1 MSNVMGTPSAY
12 GLENHGLRNLNME
25 YWTLTT
31 PQLVERIVS
40 RREGVMAHEGAVV
53 VRTGIHTGRSA
64 DDKFIVRSG
73 EAVEKVDWGKINKS
87 MAPHHFEQMYLRM
100 AAYFQGRD
108 IFVQDTT
115 VVAHPKYRIPIR
127 VVTENAWHSLFAR
140 NLFIRVAPED
150 LPKHVPEWTIL
161 HAPGFRASPEVDGT
175 NSDVFIILNFE
186 RRMILIGGTSYAGEI
201 KKSIFT
207 ALNYLMP
214 QQGVLPMHCAANVG
228 DKEDVALFFGLSGT
242 GKTTLVSDRDRRLIG
257 DDEHGWGEDGVFN
270 FEGGCYAKTIKLSK
284 EWEPI
289 IWTAT
294 HHFGTILENVL
305 IDSNNRRVDFD
316 DASVTENTRAGYPI
330 GFNPNIVPEGRAGHP
345 NTVFFL
351 AADAFGV
358 LPPISRLTPDQ
369 AMYHFL
375 SGYTARMAGTEKG
388 LGSEPQAT
396 FSSCFG
402 APFLPLAPRAYAE
415 LLGEKLRQHNAQVWL
430 VNTGWTGGPHG
441 VGHRIDL
448 PYTRAMVSAAINGD
462 FNHVPLRIDPTF
474 GVAVPEQCPEVPAEV
489 LDPRLTWDKAGLG
502 TEAYDLQAQLLAGK
516 FKENFTQFAGS
527 VPEEVMA
534 AGPQGDR
541 V

>member
-12 GLENHGLRNLNME
+12 GLDNHGLRNLNME

-40 RREGVMAHEGAVV
+40 RREGVMGHEGAVV
-53 VRTGIHTGRSA
+53 VRTGNHTGRSA
-64 DDKFIVRSG
+64 NDKFIVRTG
-73 EAVEKVDWGKINKS
+73 EAADKVDWGKVNKP
-87 MAPHHFEQMYLRM
+87 MAPHHFEQIHLRM

-115 VVAHPKYRIPIR
+115 VVAHPRYRIPIR

-140 NLFIRVAPED
+140 NLFIRVPPED
-150 LPKHVPEWTIL
+150 LLRHVPEWTIL

-175 NSDVFIILNFE
+175 ISDVFVVLNLE

-214 QQGVLPMHCAANVG
+214 KQGVLPMHCAANVG
-228 DKEDVALFFGLSGT
+228 AKEDVALLFGLSGT
-242 GKTTLVSDRDRRLIG
+242 GKTTLVSDPDRRLIG
-257 DDEHGWGEDGVFN
+257 DDEHGWGDDGVFN
-270 FEGGCYAKTIKLSK
+270 FEGGCYAKTIKLRK
-284 EWEPI
+284 EWEPV
-289 IWTAT
+289 IWNAT
-294 HHFGTILENVL
+294 HRFGAILENVL

-316 DASVTENTRAGYPI
+316 DASFTENTRAGYPI
-330 GFNPNIVPEGRAGHP
+330 GFNPNIVPEGRAGQP
-345 NTVFFL
+345 NTIFFL

-358 LPPISRLTPDQ
+358 LPPISRLTPAQ

-388 LGSEPQAT
+388 LGAEPQTT

-402 APFLPLAPRAYAE
+402 APFLPLAPRAYAN
-415 LLGEKLRQHNAQVWL
+415 LLSEKLSQHKAQVWL

-448 PYTRAMVSAAINGD
+448 PYTRALVHATLQGA
-462 FNHVPLRIDPTF
+462 FNDIPLRIDPYF
-474 GVAVPEQCPEVPAEV
+474 GVAVPEQCPDVPSEI
-489 LDPRLTWDKAGLG
+489 LDPRLTWVNAGVG
-502 TEAYDLQAQLLAGK
+502 AEAYDRQAQLLAGK
-516 FKENFTQFAGS
+516 FKENFAQFSGS
-527 VPEEVMA
+527 VSAEVMES
-534 AGPQGDR
+534 GPQ
-541 V
+541 

>member
-12 GLENHGLRNLNME
+12 GLDHHGLRNLNME

-64 DDKFIVRSG
+64 NDKFIVRTG
-73 EAVEKVDWGKINKS
+73 EAADKVDWGKINKP
-87 MAPHHFEQMYLRM
+87 MAPHHFEQIYLRM

-108 IFVQDTT
+108 IFVQDAT
-115 VVAHPKYRIPIR
+115 VVAHPRYRIPIR

-140 NLFIRVAPED
+140 NLFIRVPPEA
-150 LPKHVPEWTIL
+150 LPEHIPDWTIL
-161 HAPGFRASPEVDGT
+161 HAPGFRASPEDDGT

-186 RRMILIGGTSYAGEI
+186 RRMILIGGTSYAGEM

-228 DKEDVALFFGLSGT
+228 EAEDVALFFGLSGT
-242 GKTTLVSDRDRRLIG
+242 GKTTLVSDPDRRLIG
-257 DDEHGWGEDGVFN
+257 DDEHGWGDDGVFN
-270 FEGGCYAKTIKLSK
+270 FEGGCYAKTIQLSK

-316 DASVTENTRAGYPI
+316 DASFTENTRAGYPI
-330 GFNPNIVPEGRAGHP
+330 GFNPNIVPEGRAGP
-345 NTVFFL
+345 PSTVFFL

-358 LPPISRLTPDQ
+358 LPPISRLNPEQ

-375 SGYTARMAGTEKG
+375 SGYTARMAGTEKD

-396 FSSCFG
+396 FSACFG
-402 APFLPLAPRAYAE
+402 APFLPLTPRTYAKI
-415 LLGEKLRQHNAQVWL
+415 LGDKLRQHHVQVWL

-441 VGHRIDL
+441 TGHRIDL
-448 PYTRAMVSAAINGD
+448 PYTRAMVRAAIQGGFD
-462 FNHVPLRIDPTF
+462 QVPLRIDPNF
-474 GVAVPEQCPEVPAEV
+474 GIAVPEQCPEVPPEV
-489 LDPRLTWDKAGLG
+489 LNPRLTWDKAGLG
-502 TEAYDLQAQLLAGK
+502 AEAYDQQARLLAAK

-527 VPEEVMA
+527 MPEEVMA
-534 AGPQGDR
+534 AGPQ
-541 V
+541 

>member
-31 PQLVERIVS
+31 PQLVERIVC

-53 VRTGIHTGRSA
+53 VRTGNHTGRA
-64 DDKFIVRSG
+64 ANDKFIVRSG
-73 EAVEKVDWGKINKS
+73 QAAEEVDWGAINKP
-87 MAPHHFEQMYLRM
+87 MAPHHFDQLTLRM

-140 NLFIRVAPED
+140 NLFIRVPTEE
-150 LPKHVPEWTIL
+150 LPSHVPEWTIL
-161 HAPGFRASPEVDGT
+161 HAPGFRASPEFDGT
-175 NSDVFIILNFE
+175 NSDVFISLNFD

-214 QQGVLPMHCAANVG
+214 NQSVLSMHCAANVG
-228 DKEDVALFFGLSGT
+228 DNDDVTLFFGLSGT
-242 GKTTLVSDRDRRLIG
+242 GKTTLVSDPDRRLIG
-257 DDEHGWGEDGVFN
+257 DDEHGWGDDGVFN

-284 EWEPI
+284 DWEPV
-289 IWTAT
+289 IWNAT
-294 HHFGTILENVL
+294 HHFGAILENVL
-305 IDSNNRRVDFD
+305 IDTNSRRVDFD
-316 DASVTENTRAGYPI
+316 DSSFTENTRAGYPI
-330 GFNPNIVPEGRAGHP
+330 GFNPNTVPDGRAGHP
-345 NTVFFL
+345 NKVFFL

-358 LPPISRLTPDQ
+358 LPPIARLTTAQ

-402 APFLPLAPRAYAE
+402 APFLPLAPRIYAN
-415 LLGEKLRQHNAQVWL
+415 LLGDKLRRHNTQVWL
-430 VNTGWTGGPHG
+430 VNTGWMGGQHG

-448 PYTRAMVSAAINGD
+448 PYTRAMVHAAINGD
-462 FNHVPLRIDPTF
+462 FDSIPLRIDPIF
-474 GVAVPEQCPEVPAEV
+474 GIAVPENCAGVPSEI
-489 LDPRLTWDKAGLG
+489 LDPRLSWEKAGVG
-502 TEAYDLQAQLLAGK
+502 AEAYDQQAQNLAAK
-516 FKENFTQFAGS
+516 FKENFKQFAGHVS
-527 VPEEVMA
+527 ADVKA
-534 AGPQGDR
+534 SGPQ
-541 V
+541 

>member
-12 GLENHGLRNLNME
+12 SLENHGLRNLNME

-64 DDKFIVRSG
+64 NDKFIVRAG
-73 EAVEKVDWGKINKS
+73 EAIEKVNWGSINKP
-87 MAPHHFEQMYLRM
+87 MAPHIFEQINLRM

-140 NLFIRVAPED
+140 NLFIRITPEAQ
-150 LPKHVPEWTIL
+150 PAHVPAWTII

-175 NSDVFIILNFE
+175 NSDVFISLNFD

-201 KKSIFT
+201 KKSIFS

-214 QQGVLPMHCAANVG
+214 NQGVLSMHCAANVG
-228 DKEDVALFFGLSGT
+228 EDENVALFFGLSGT
-242 GKTTLVSDRDRRLIG
+242 GKTTLVSDPDRRLIG
-257 DDEHGWGEDGVFN
+257 DDEHGWGDDGVFN

-284 EWEPI
+284 EWEPV
-289 IWTAT
+289 IWNAT
-294 HHFGTILENVL
+294 HHFGAILENVL

-316 DASVTENTRAGYPI
+316 DSSFTENTRAGYPI
-330 GFNPNIVPEGRAGHP
+330 GFNPNTVPEGWAGHP
-345 NTVFFL
+345 NTIFFL

-358 LPPISRLTPDQ
+358 LPPISRLSTAQ

-375 SGYTARMAGTEKG
+375 SGYTARMAGTERG
-388 LGSEPQAT
+388 LGAEPQAT

-402 APFLPLAPRAYAE
+402 APFLPLPPRVYAD
-415 LLGEKLRQHNAQVWL
+415 LLGEKLRQHDAHVWL
-430 VNTGWTGGPHG
+430 VNTGWMGGPHG
-441 VGHRIDL
+441 VGHRIEL
-448 PYTRAMVSAAINGD
+448 PYTRAMVHAAINGELD
-462 FNHVPLRIDPTF
+462 NVPLRIDPNF
-474 GVAVPEQCPEVPAEV
+474 GVAVPEQCPDVPAEI
-489 LDPRLTWDKAGLG
+489 LNPRLAWEKAGAG
-502 TEAYDLQAQLLAGK
+502 AEAYDLQAQSLAGK
-516 FKENFTQFAGS
+516 FKENFKQFVATVS
-527 VPEEVMA
+527 AEVKA
-534 AGPQGDR
+534 SGPQ
-541 V
+541 

>member
-12 GLENHGLRNLNME
+12 GLDNHGLRNLNME

-53 VRTGIHTGRSA
+53 VRTGNHTGRSA
-64 DDKFIVRSG
+64 NDKFIVRAG
-73 EAVEKVDWGKINKS
+73 EAADKVDWGKINRP

-115 VVAHPKYRIPIR
+115 AVAHPKYRIPIR
-127 VVTENAWHSLFAR
+127 VVTESAWHSLFAR
-140 NLFIRVAPED
+140 NLFIRVPPED

-161 HAPGFRASPEVDGT
+161 HAPAFRASPEVDGT

-207 ALNYLMP
+207 VLNYLMP
-214 QQGVLPMHCAANVG
+214 KQGVLSMHCAANVG
-228 DKEDVALFFGLSGT
+228 DDDQVALFFGLSGT
-242 GKTTLVSDRDRRLIG
+242 GKTTLVSDPDRRLIG
-257 DDEHGWGEDGVFN
+257 DDEHGWGDDGVFN

-284 EWEPI
+284 EWEPV
-289 IWTAT
+289 IWNAT

-305 IDSNNRRVDFD
+305 IDSNTRRVDFD
-316 DASVTENTRAGYPI
+316 DSSFTENTRAGYPI
-330 GFNPNIVPEGRAGHP
+330 GFNPHTIPEGRAGHP
-345 NTVFFL
+345 STVFFL

-358 LPPISRLTPDQ
+358 LPPISRLTPAQ

-375 SGYTARMAGTEKG
+375 SGYTARMAGTEKD
-388 LGSEPQAT
+388 LGSEPQVT

-402 APFLPLAPRAYAE
+402 APFLPLAPRVYVE
-415 LLGEKLRQHNAQVWL
+415 LLGEKLHQHNSQVWL
-430 VNTGWTGGPHG
+430 VNTGWTGGPYG
-441 VGHRIDL
+441 TGHRIDL
-448 PYTRAMVSAAINGD
+448 PYTRALVKAAINGD
-462 FNHVPLRIDPTF
+462 LNHAPLRIDPTF
-474 GVAVPEQCPEVPAEV
+474 GIAVPEQCPGVPPEI
-489 LDPRLTWDKAGLG
+489 LDPRLIWDKAGIG
-502 TEAYDLQAQLLAGK
+502 AEVYDHQAQILAGK
-516 FKENFTQFAGS
+516 FKDNFAQFAES
-527 VPEEVMA
+527 VSTEVTD
-534 AGPQGDR
+534 AGPQ
-541 V
+541 